1 MPGPVKDI
9 RQALVRM
16 VKRPAPTWLFL
27 ALLLAGAALSGCA
40 SAPKRSFKASDYEAV
55 PGQKQR
61 GIATW
66 YGDAYRG
73 KRTASGE
80 RFNPDDFTAAHRT
93 LRFGTVVEVRNLRN
107 NRTVLVE
114 ITDRGPFGKNNR
126 IIDLSEAAARQLGM
140 LAAGTVPVEIRPV
153 RKRRRRRPLS
163 V

>member
-1 MPGPVKDI
+1 MK
-9 RQALVRM
+9 L
-16 VKRPAPTWLFL
+16 L
-27 ALLLAGAALSGCA
+27 ALACSVLALTLAGGVFSGCA
-40 SAPKRSFKASDYEAV
+40 SAPRRSFQASDYEAV

-61 GIATW
+61 GVATW

-80 RFNPDDFTAAHRT
+80 KFNPDDFTAAHRT
-93 LRFGTVVEVRNLRN
+93 LRFGSIVEVRNLRN
-107 NRTVLVE
+107 DRTVLVE

-140 LAAGTVPVEIRPV
+140 LAAGTVPVEIRLV
-153 RKRRRRRPLS
+153 RRRRRRPPPVPSGWKLKMK